1 MSEKSHCFGGR
12 KGVEDVEGTGV
23 AGRRIKKFN
32 EISRT
37 SNVEILEINF
47 SHLGSNIQAAQS
59 MQKALKMLRTSNDCT
74 IGTGRCI
81 Q

>member
-1 MSEKSHCFGGR
+1 LLWWSQW
-12 KGVEDVEGTGV
+12 VEDVEEMGV

-32 EISRT
+32 EISRS

-47 SHLGSNIQAAQS
+47 SHLGSNMQAVQS
-59 MQKALKMLRTSNDCT
+59 MQKALKMLGTGNGCT

>member
-1 MSEKSHCFGGR
+1 MLKGR
-12 KGVEDVEGTGV
+12 ELLVG
-23 AGRRIKKFN
+23 RIKKFN

-47 SHLGSNIQAAQS
+47 GHMGSNIQAVQL
-59 MQKALKMLRTSNDCT
+59 MQKALKMLRTSDGCT

>member
-1 MSEKSHCFGGR
+1 MLKGR
-12 KGVEDVEGTGV
+12 ELLVG
-23 AGRRIKKFN
+23 RIKKFN

-47 SHLGSNIQAAQS
+47 GHMGSNKQGVRATG
-59 MQKALKMLRTSNDCT
+59 KALKMQENRDGCT
-74 IGTGRCI
+74 IEASRCI